1 MEDGRYSPVNK
12 EWASSIV
19 VEASDD
25 EKRRWILETHPAVLD
40 GVISRMRRR
49 AKEKTEV
56 KEVPDRQEER
66 ETRKWLTA
74 KVPHEA
80 VIQTNENR
88 SFMRMPLDGQYAG
101 YTYNMFNNRIKQ
113 STRMTDI
120 QSDSRETCLELVVAE
135 DDEIWLR
142 KDGET
147 VILTGKDFVEEVD
160 DTYAESYERKH
171 DESAWTRIAVPNDA
185 MRGIYE
191 QSTLFSMPTN
201 GEYNGY
207 SYYLPNVF
215 VEEDRTS
222 EDGKIQIS
230 LPNDFKVTI
239 RNRESGNT
247 AEFNPQEFAAI
258 VDGTISEDYALRRSE
273 RSAAKE
279 QETVSDENGWH
290 YVSVS
295 QEARLGKYE
304 KASLFRMPHGEYE
317 SYLYYLPNAFL
328 RDNDEKG
335 TVRVGIPDDLKVTIK
350 DKTNDEEITLTAE
363 EFTDLVKGKTDEDYK
378 SPDDSFHSPKREGK
392 FNAEAE
398 ERLRANVP
406 DEMKNRPNWVAVR
419 TRYREDT
426 GRVEKYLINPKTG
439 KFAES
444 DNPETWTSF
453 EEACKYARENGGDTL
468 AYALDGKDNI
478 FCIDV
483 DHCYENGAVV
493 SDLVRDIEESGV
505 HTYCERSVSGTGLHY
520 FGKTKGLDVR
530 AFSKDGEMEFYQKS
544 HFIAMTGDMRSSGN
558 ELESIDGTE
567 LQSLIEE
574 KFDRR
579 TGWKGIGTGVE
590 GLSNMSDREVTER
603 ALRSA
608 DKDFEKLYGGQ
619 DLFSDHSRSDMALM
633 SRLAFWCNG
642 DKEQMLRVFAT
653 SGLYRPE
660 KSPDYYEGTAI
671 KCIQGNTNR
680 YTPRKEQPATPP
692 KKAVGF
698 GKV

>member
-1 MEDGRYSPVNK
+1 
-12 EWASSIV
+12 
-19 VEASDD
+19 
-25 EKRRWILETHPAVLD
+25 
-40 GVISRMRRR
+40 
-49 AKEKTEV
+49 
-56 KEVPDRQEER
+56 
-66 ETRKWLTA
+66 
-74 KVPHEA
+74 
-80 VIQTNENR
+80 
-88 SFMRMPLDGQYAG
+88 MRMPLDGQYAG

-160 DTYAESYERKH
+160 DTYAENYERKH

-273 RSAAKE
+273 RSAVKE

-304 KASLFRMPHGEYE
+304 KASLFRMPQGEYE

-453 EEACKYARENGGDTL
+453 DEACKYARGNGGDTL

-493 SDLVRDIEESGV
+493 SDLVRDIEKSGV
-505 HTYCERSVSGTGLHY
+505 HTYCERSVSGNGLHY

-530 AFSKDGEMEFYQKS
+530 AFSKDG
-544 HFIAMTGDMRSSGN
+544 D
-558 ELESIDGTE
+558 DGRYAK
-567 LQSLIEE
+567 QR
-574 KFDRR
+574 K
-579 TGWKGIGTGVE
+579 
-590 GLSNMSDREVTER
+590 R
-603 ALRSA
+603 AG
-608 DKDFEKLYGGQ
+608 E
-619 DLFSDHSRSDMALM
+619 H
-633 SRLAFWCNG
+633 
-642 DKEQMLRVFAT
+642 
-653 SGLYRPE
+653 
-660 KSPDYYEGTAI
+660 
-671 KCIQGNTNR
+671 
-680 YTPRKEQPATPP
+680 
-692 KKAVGF
+692 
-698 GKV
+698 